1 MYALSIIT
9 TPCGRYLAQH
19 RHCCLQLEAG
29 HAAHQQPSS
38 IWDKLQTKDAQL
50 GILSMVLLVSHW
62 CWQPVACSDVLQ
74 TGAATSAKYC
84 HHVAT
89 LSACCSIKC
98 NLMPQFKHAHC
109 LMQIFQGT
117 ALSLILRF
125 SRTTAEVP
133 YLASVAVIWTELIK
147 LVICIVAECLVC
159 RRTAREKGVTYLR
172 EVQNDLRDIIAT
184 SVPMVVP
191 AALFVMQQ
199 VRSALLYIISCMLVC
214 SC

>member
-1 MYALSIIT
+1 
-9 TPCGRYLAQH
+9 
-19 RHCCLQLEAG
+19 
-29 HAAHQQPSS
+29 
-38 IWDKLQTKDAQL
+38 
-50 GILSMVLLVSHW
+50 
-62 CWQPVACSDVLQ
+62 
-74 TGAATSAKYC
+74 
-84 HHVAT
+84 
-89 LSACCSIKC
+89 
-98 NLMPQFKHAHC
+98 
-109 LMQIFQGT
+109 MQIFQGT

-172 EVQNDLRDIIAT
+172 EVQNDLQDIIAT

-199 VRSALLYIISCMLVC
+199 VGSVWPLGYQACLAAFEDNLAAEHMYAAAAVVIVMAMLLCIAVRQIVDPAAR
-214 SC
+214 